1 MGLRIR
7 FSHNYKKL
15 NNEKSAVLRAVIII
29 DLGKQ
34 AKSFLEYDTE
44 GIYNLPKKGEYI
56 ALIFLGKNGTLFTT
70 LRRYTPAKYAYYIS
84 HLNDLFE
91 ILIENGGGK

>member
-1 MGLRIR
+1 MGLKIK

-15 NNEKSAVLRAVIII
+15 NNEKSAELRDVIII
-29 DLGKQ
+29 NLERQ

-44 GIYNLPKKGEYI
+44 GIYNLPEKGTYI

-70 LRRYTPAKYAYYIS
+70 LRRYTPMKYKYYVS
-84 HLNDLFE
+84 HLNDFFE
-91 ILIENGGGK
+91 ILIEN